1 MKELN
6 RFETFKEYDEIDDV
20 KLIIDENSECYYIE
34 NNGNKYLAWKKVDS
48 ITNMDSSG
56 DIMEYENSYYSVLDG
71 ECVLRETVLENKDGI
86 ISGRIAKVQ
95 AIKDILGL
103 TGNKK
108 YILDEEDV
116 MTFTDFK
123 EEKAEN
129 PRKTYF

>member
-71 ECVLRETVLENKDGI
+71 ECVLRETVLENKDGR

-123 EEKAEN
+123 EEKAKN